1 MKLSLRR
8 LVPLLLL
15 AVAMVAVFATGLD
28 RYLSMEVLSENYMQL
43 RAWAAAHPIVAPIA
57 FGLVYAA
64 GVAVSIPGAAIM
76 TLAGGLMFGLVL
88 GTLVVVIAATLGATL
103 VFLIAKTALG
113 EPLRRR
119 ASGWIKRM
127 EHGFQEDALSY
138 LLVLRLVPIFPFWLV
153 NIVPAFLGMRLTS
166 YVVATFLG
174 ILPGTAVIVS
184 IGNGV
189 GEILEAG
196 ETPDLA
202 IIFSPEV
209 LGPLV
214 ALAALVLSTT
224 LYKRWRRG
232 RDAT

>member
-8 LVPLLLL
+8 LAPLLVL
-15 AVAMVAVFATGLD
+15 AAATALVFATDLD
-28 RYLSMEVLSENYMQL
+28 RYLSMEVLSENYHEL
-43 RAWAAAHPIVAPIA
+43 RDWAAAHPVVAPLA
-57 FGLVYAA
+57 FGIVYAA

-76 TLAGGLMFGLVL
+76 TVAGGLMFGLVL
-88 GTLVVVIAATLGATL
+88 GTLVVVVSATLGATL

-127 EHGFQEDALSY
+127 EDGFREDALSY

-153 NIVPAFLGMRLTS
+153 NIVPAFLGMRLAS
-166 YVVATFLG
+166 YVLATFLG
-174 ILPGTAVIVS
+174 ILPGTAVIAS

-196 ETPDLA
+196 ERPDLS
-202 IIFSPEV
+202 IIFAPEV

-224 LYKRWRRG
+224 LYKRWRRR

>member
-1 MKLSLRR
+1 MKLSSRR

-15 AVAMVAVFATGLD
+15 AAATVLVFATGLH
-28 RYLSMEVLSENYMQL
+28 RYLSMDVLSEHYMEL
-43 RAWAAAHPIVAPIA
+43 RAWAAAHPVTAPLA
-57 FGLVYAA
+57 FGAVYAA
-64 GVAVSIPGAAIM
+64 VVAVSIPGAAIM

-88 GTLVVVIAATLGATL
+88 GTLVVVVSATLGATL

-113 EPLRRR
+113 EPLRQR
-119 ASGWIKRM
+119 ARGWIKRM
-127 EHGFQEDALSY
+127 EDGFQEDALSY

-174 ILPGTAVIVS
+174 ILPGTAVIAS

-196 ETPDLA
+196 ERPDLSVV
-202 IIFSPEV
+202 FSPEV

-224 LYKRWRRG
+224 LYKRWRRR

>member
-1 MKLSLRR
+1 MPSVRR
-8 LVPLLLL
+8 LLPLLLL
-15 AVAMVAVFATGLD
+15 VLATFAVFATDLD
-28 RYLSMEVLSENYMQL
+28 RYLSMDVLSDNYEAL
-43 RAWAAAHPIVAPIA
+43 RAWAAAHPVLAPLA

-76 TLAGGLMFGLVL
+76 TLAAGLMFGLVL
-88 GTLVVVIAATLGATL
+88 GTVIVVVAATLGATL
-103 VFLIAKTALG
+103 VFLIAKTSLG

-119 ASGWIKRM
+119 ASGWIRRM
-127 EHGFQEDALSY
+127 EEGFQEDALSY

-153 NIVPAFLGMRLTS
+153 NIVPAFLGMRLWS

-174 ILPGTAVIVS
+174 ILPGTAVIAS

-196 ETPDLA
+196 ERPDLA
-202 IIFSPEV
+202 VIFSPEV

-224 LYKRWRRG
+224 LYKRWRRR
-232 RDAT
+232 RDAS

>member
-15 AVAMVAVFATGLD
+15 AAATVLVFATGLD
-28 RYLSMEVLSENYMQL
+28 RYLSMEVLSEHYLDL
-43 RAWAAAHPIVAPIA
+43 RAWAAAHPVAAPLA
-57 FGLVYAA
+57 FGAAYAA

-76 TLAGGLMFGLVL
+76 TVAGGLMFGLVL
-88 GTLVVVIAATLGATL
+88 GTLIVVVSATFGATI

-127 EHGFQEDALSY
+127 EQGFQADALSY

-153 NIVPAFLGMRLTS
+153 NIVPAFLGMRLAS
-166 YVVATFLG
+166 YVLATFFG
-174 ILPGTAVIVS
+174 ILPGTAVIAS
-184 IGNGV
+184 IGNGL

-196 ETPDLA
+196 ERPDLS
-202 IIFSPEV
+202 IVFSLEV

-214 ALAALVLSTT
+214 ALAVLVLSTS
-224 LYKRWRRG
+224 LYRRWRRG
-232 RDAT
+232 RDAS

>member
-8 LVPLLLL
+8 LAPLLVL
-15 AVAMVAVFATGLD
+15 AAATALVFATGLD
-28 RYLSMEVLSENYMQL
+28 RYLSMEVLSENYREL
-43 RAWAAAHPIVAPIA
+43 RAWATAHPVVAPLA

-88 GTLVVVIAATLGATL
+88 GTLVVVVSATLGATL

-127 EHGFQEDALSY
+127 EDGFREDALSY

-153 NIVPAFLGMRLTS
+153 NIVPAFLGMRLAS
-166 YVVATFLG
+166 YVLATFLG
-174 ILPGTAVIVS
+174 ILPGTAVIAS

-189 GEILEAG
+189 GEILEVG
-196 ETPDLA
+196 ERPDLS
-202 IIFSPEV
+202 IIFAPEV

-224 LYKRWRRG
+224 LYKRWRRR

>member
-1 MKLSLRR
+1 MTFSLRR

-15 AVAMVAVFATGLD
+15 AAATVLVFATGLH
-28 RYLSMEVLSENYMQL
+28 RYLSMDVLSEHYREL
-43 RAWAAAHPIVAPIA
+43 RAWAAAHPVVAPLA
-57 FGLVYAA
+57 FGVVYAA
-64 GVAVSIPGAAIM
+64 GVAVSIPGASVM

-88 GTLVVVIAATLGATL
+88 GTAVAVAAATLGATL
-103 VFLIAKTALG
+103 VFLIAKTAVG

-119 ASGWIKRM
+119 ARGRIKRM
-127 EHGFQEDALSY
+127 EDGFQEDALSY

-153 NIVPAFLGMRLTS
+153 NIVPAFLGMRLVT
-166 YVVATFLG
+166 YVAGTFLG

-184 IGNGV
+184 VGNGL

-196 ETPDLA
+196 ERPDLSLV
-202 IIFSPEV
+202 FSPEV

-224 LYKRWRRG
+224 LYKRWRR
-232 RDAT
+232 RRNAA

>member
-8 LVPLLLL
+8 LVPLVLL
-15 AVAMVAVFATGLD
+15 AAATVLVFATGLH
-28 RYLSMEVLSENYMQL
+28 RYLSIEVLSQNYMAL
-43 RAWAAAHPIVAPIA
+43 RAWAADHPVVAPLA
-57 FGLVYAA
+57 FGVVYAA
-64 GVAVSIPGAAIM
+64 GVAVSIPGAAVM
-76 TLAGGLMFGLVL
+76 TVAGGLMFGLVL
-88 GTLVVVIAATLGATL
+88 GTLVVVVSATIGATL

-127 EHGFQEDALSY
+127 EQGFQEDALSY

-153 NIVPAFLGMRLTS
+153 NIVPAFLGMRLAS
-166 YVVATFLG
+166 YVLATFLG
-174 ILPGTAVIVS
+174 ILPGTAVIAS
-184 IGNGV
+184 IGNGL

-196 ETPDLA
+196 ERPDLS
-202 IIFSPEV
+202 IVFSPEV

-224 LYKRWRRG
+224 LYKRWRRR

>member
-1 MKLSLRR
+1 MTQPPTDGADADDPSGGKRPPADPDPDISDHGKEPFY
-8 LVPLLLL
+8 LVRALLVTMPLAIL
-15 AVAMVAVFATGLD
+15 VGTV
-28 RYLSMEVLSENYMQL
+28 
-43 RAWAAAHPIVAPIA
+43 VAPPDPFSQLFLI
-57 FGLVYAA
+57 
-64 GVAVSIPGAAIM
+64 
-76 TLAGGLMFGLVL
+76 
-88 GTLVVVIAATLGATL
+88 GATL

-127 EHGFQEDALSY
+127 EDGFQEDALSY

-153 NIVPAFLGMRLTS
+153 NIVPAFLGMRLVS

-174 ILPGTAVIVS
+174 ILPGTAVIAS

-196 ETPDLA
+196 ERPDLSIVFA
-202 IIFSPEV
+202 PEV
-209 LGPLV
+209 LGALV

-224 LYKRWRRG
+224 LYKRWRRR

>member
-8 LVPLLLL
+8 LLPLLLL
-15 AVAMVAVFATGLD
+15 AAATALVFATGLD
-28 RYLSMEVLSENYMQL
+28 RYLSMEMLSENYQEL
-43 RAWAAAHPIVAPIA
+43 RAWAAAHPVVAPLA
-57 FGLVYAA
+57 FGVAYAA

-88 GTLVVVIAATLGATL
+88 GTLVVVVSATLGATL

-119 ASGWIKRM
+119 ASGRIKRM
-127 EHGFQEDALSY
+127 EQGFQEDALSY

-153 NIVPAFLGMRLTS
+153 NIVPAFFGMRLTS
-166 YVVATFLG
+166 YVVATFVG
-174 ILPGTAVIVS
+174 ILPGTAVIAS

-189 GEILEAG
+189 GEILAAG
-196 ETPDLA
+196 ETPDLS

-209 LGPLV
+209 FGPLV

-224 LYKRWRRG
+224 LYKRWRRR

>member
-1 MKLSLRR
+1 MKLSSRR

-15 AVAMVAVFATGLD
+15 AAAMILVFATGLD
-28 RYLSMEVLSENYMQL
+28 RYLSMEVLSENYQQL
-43 RAWAAAHPIVAPIA
+43 RDWAAARPVVAPLA

-88 GTLVVVIAATLGATL
+88 GTLVVVVSATFGATL

-127 EHGFQEDALSY
+127 EDGFQEDALSY

-153 NIVPAFLGMRLTS
+153 NIVPAFLGMRLVS

-174 ILPGTAVIVS
+174 ILPGTAVIAS

-196 ETPDLA
+196 ERPDLSIVFA
-202 IIFSPEV
+202 PEV

-224 LYKRWRRG
+224 LYKRWRRR

>member
-1 MKLSLRR
+1 MTLSLRR

-15 AVAMVAVFATGLD
+15 AAATVLVFATGLH
-28 RYLSMEVLSENYMQL
+28 RYLSMDVLSEHYREL
-43 RAWAAAHPIVAPIA
+43 RAWAAAHPVVAPLA
-57 FGLVYAA
+57 FGVVYAA
-64 GVAVSIPGAAIM
+64 GVAVSIPGASVM

-88 GTLVVVIAATLGATL
+88 GTAVAVAAATLGATL
-103 VFLIAKTALG
+103 VFLIAKTAVG

-119 ASGWIKRM
+119 ARGRIKRM
-127 EHGFQEDALSY
+127 EDGFQEDALSY

-153 NIVPAFLGMRLTS
+153 NIVPAFLGMRLVT
-166 YVVATFLG
+166 YVAGTFLG

-184 IGNGV
+184 VGNGL

-196 ETPDLA
+196 ERPDLSLV
-202 IIFSPEV
+202 FSPEV

-224 LYKRWRRG
+224 LYKRWRR
-232 RDAT
+232 RRNAA